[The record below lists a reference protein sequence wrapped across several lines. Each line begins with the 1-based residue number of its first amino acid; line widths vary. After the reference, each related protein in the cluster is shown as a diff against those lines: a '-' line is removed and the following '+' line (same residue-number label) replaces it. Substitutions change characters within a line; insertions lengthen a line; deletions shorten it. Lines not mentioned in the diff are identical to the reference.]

1 MNYIIYDLEFNQKN
15 NDHIEN
21 ENNQFSSIPFEIIQ
35 IGAIKLNENFETL
48 STFDALIK
56 PTIYKTIHPIVENI
70 TKITDEQVSSCKD
83 FINVYKD
90 FLNFIGDDE
99 IVLCVW
105 GIVDIKELIRNAKFY
120 NLSTSVIYKYID
132 IQAYASKY
140 LKTEKKLK
148 IGLKNAIELLNI
160 SIEGDFHNA
169 FYDAYYTAEIFKIIH
184 DHNMKPIVY
193 TSSPDRKSTKPK
205 EKIDIIS
212 LIKQFE
218 KMYNREMSNEE
229 KSIIKLAYIM
239 GKTGQFIH

>member
-15 NDHIEN
+15 NDYIET
-21 ENNQFSSIPFEIIQ
+21 ENNELPSIPFEIIQ
-35 IGAIKLNENFETL
+35 IGAVKLNENFETM

-56 PTIYKTIHPIVENI
+56 PTIYKTIHPIVENL

-105 GIVDIKELIRNAKFY
+105 GIVDIKELMRNVKFY
-120 NLSTSVIYKYID
+120 NLSASLISKYID
-132 IQAYASKY
+132 IQAYASKQ
-140 LKTEKKLK
+140 LKNEKKSK

-160 SIEGDFHNA
+160 PIKGDFHNA

-184 DHNMKPIVY
+184 NHNIKPIVY
-193 TSSPDRKSTKPK
+193 TSSPGRKSAKHK
-205 EKIDIIS
+205 EKIDITS
-212 LIKQFE
+212 LIMQFE
-218 KMYNREMSNEE
+218 KLYNREMSNEE
-229 KSIIKLAYIM
+229 KSIIKLAYMM
-239 GKTGQFIH
+239 GRTGQFIK